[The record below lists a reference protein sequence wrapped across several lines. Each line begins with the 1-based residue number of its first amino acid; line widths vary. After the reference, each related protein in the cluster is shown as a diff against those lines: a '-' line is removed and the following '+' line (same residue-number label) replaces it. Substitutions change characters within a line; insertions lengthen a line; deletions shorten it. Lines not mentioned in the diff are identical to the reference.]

1 MRAMMYAN
9 PKLLGL
15 LYGDVHIFV
24 DATFA
29 CTPHSFFQCL
39 IIMVFNPSTSAY
51 IPVIY
56 TLMTHKF
63 NKLYMHVINK
73 DKVLTKVRYVSSDP
87 LTNLNY

>member
-1 MRAMMYAN
+1 MYAN

-15 LYGDVHIFV
+15 LHGDVHIFA

-29 CTPHSFFQCL
+29 CAPHPFSQWL

-51 IPVIY
+51 VPVIY

-63 NKLYMHVINK
+63 AELYIHMIK
-73 DKVLTKVRYVSSDP
+73 KVKILTKVRYVSYDP
-87 LTNLNY
+87 LTSPNY